1 MALMALIQ
9 VESIENGDLVLSG
22 RRTQRFRDT
31 VNEKAKRTEEW
42 FRLSG
47 VLLRE
52 NGCGFS
58 SWNCPCPIYAAEE
71 PNH

>member
-1 MALMALIQ
+1 MALIQ
-9 VESIENGDLVLSG
+9 VDSIENGALVLSG

-31 VNEKAKRTEEW
+31 VNEKVKRQEEW
-42 FRLSG
+42 FLLGG

-58 SWNCPCPIYAAEE
+58 TWNCPCPIYAAEE
-71 PNH
+71 LNY